1 MIVDELKYKI
11 LEQFGFPPTPEQANA
26 LDVFARF
33 MTDRNPHA
41 VMILRGSAGTGKT
54 SLSGAIVRTMKA
66 IGQKVM
72 LLAPTG
78 RAAKVFSLSSGS
90 PAFTIHRRIYREK
103 AFSGVDGQFN
113 LNDNLYT
120 DTLFMVDEA
129 SMISNLGLGG
139 TTFGSGCLLDD
150 LVHFVYQGHNDRLML
165 IGDKAQ
171 LPPIGEEESPAL
183 HAAMLEGY
191 GLSVYECDL
200 NEVLRQSE
208 QSGILYNATKIRQM
222 ITHDDITQ
230 LPKIHFS
237 GFSDI
242 QQMPGAEL
250 IEALADSY
258 HHVGLDDT
266 IVVTRSNKRAN
277 IFNQGI
283 RNMVLD
289 RDEELSQGDIL
300 MIVKNNYY
308 WMEEERKKVS
318 EERRVK
324 SEETAFGGRRESQF
338 NCLANHK
345 VPSSKF
351 QVQSKEVQS
360 NEIPSFLANGDR
372 AKVLRVRR
380 RIDLYGFHFATLLLQ
395 FPDYDNYELE
405 ATVLL
410 DTLTSEAPALT
421 HEQQEMLFHQ
431 VEEDYQDISLKA
443 DRMKAIRNDKFYN
456 ALQVKFAYAVTCHKA
471 QGGQWAHVY
480 VDQGYMT
487 DDMLTPDYIH
497 WLYTAFT
504 RATEMLYLVNW
515 PKTQN
520 ADSPQ

>member
-1 MIVDELKYKI
+1 MNIEELKYQI
-11 LEQFGFPPTPEQANA
+11 LQQFGFPPTPEQAQA
-26 LDVFARF
+26 LDVFVQF
-33 MTDRNPHA
+33 MTDSNPHA

-54 SLSGAIVRTMKA
+54 SLSGAIVRTLRA
-66 IGQKVM
+66 VRQKVM

-78 RAAKVFSLSSGS
+78 RAAKVFSLNSGM
-90 PAFTIHRRIYREK
+90 PAYTIHRRIYREK
-103 AFSGVDGQFN
+103 AFAGVDGQFN

-129 SMISNLGLGG
+129 SMIANLGLGG

-150 LVHFVYQGHNDRLML
+150 LVHFVYQGRNDRLLL

-171 LPPIGEEESPAL
+171 LPPVGEEESPAL
-183 HAAMLEGY
+183 SAAMLQGY

-200 NEVLRQSE
+200 NEVVRQSQ
-208 QSGILYNATKIRQM
+208 QSGILFNATRIRQM

-230 LPKIHFS
+230 LPKIRFS

-242 QQMPGAEL
+242 REMPGAEL
-250 IEALADSY
+250 IEALGDSY

-289 RDEELSQGDIL
+289 REEELESGDML

-308 WMEEERKKVS
+308 WMEEERKKIKER
-318 EERRVK
+318 EERK
-324 SEETAFGGRRESQF
+324 
-338 NCLANHK
+338 
-345 VPSSKF
+345 
-351 QVQSKEVQS
+351 VQS
-360 NEIPSFLANGDR
+360 NELPAFLANGDR
-372 AKVLRVRR
+372 AKVMKVSR
-380 RIDLYGFHFATLLLQ
+380 RIDLCGFHFATLLLK
-395 FPDYDNYELE
+395 FPDYDNYEQE

-421 HEQQEMLFHQ
+421 HEQQEQLFRQ
-431 VEEDYQDISLKA
+431 IEEDYQDIPLKA
-443 DRMKAIRNDKFYN
+443 DRMKAIRQDPYFN

-471 QGGQWAHVY
+471 QGGQWSHVY

-515 PKTQN
+515 PKTQVEGE
-520 ADSPQ
+520 

>member
-1 MIVDELKYKI
+1 MIIDELKYKI
-11 LEQFGFPPTPEQANA
+11 LQQFGFPPTQEQAHA
-26 LDVFARF
+26 LEVFAEF
-33 MTDRNPHA
+33 LTDRDPHA

-54 SLSGAIVRTMKA
+54 TLSGAIVRTLKE
-66 IGQKVM
+66 IRQKVM

-78 RAAKVFSLSSGS
+78 RAAKVFSLNSGS
-90 PAFTIHRRIYREK
+90 PAYTIHRRIYREK
-103 AFSGVDGQFN
+103 SFSGVEGQFN

-120 DTLFMVDEA
+120 DMLFMVDEA
-129 SMISNLGLGG
+129 SMIANMGLGG
-139 TTFGSGCLLDD
+139 MSFGSGCLLDD
-150 LVHFVYQGHNDRLML
+150 LVHFVYQGRNDRLLL

-171 LPPIGEEESPAL
+171 LPPVGEEESPAL

-191 GLSVYECDL
+191 GLKVYECDL

-208 QSGILYNATKIRQM
+208 ESGILYNATMIRQM

-230 LPKIHFS
+230 LPKIHFA
-237 GFSDI
+237 GYSDI
-242 QQMPGAEL
+242 KPMPGAEL

-289 RDEELSQGDIL
+289 REEELSQGDIL

-308 WMEEERKKVS
+308 WMEEERKKIKEKEI

-324 SEETAFGGRRESQF
+324 SEGTEPGTAT
-338 NCLANHK
+338 HK
-345 VPSSKF
+345 VQSSKF
-351 QVQSKEVQS
+351 QVQS
-360 NEIPSFLANGDR
+360 NDIPAFLANGDR
-372 AKVLRVRR
+372 AKVLKVRR
-380 RIDLYGFHFATLLLQ
+380 RIDLYGFRFATLLLQ

-421 HEQQEMLFHQ
+421 HEQQEQLFHQ
-431 VEEDYQDISLKA
+431 IEEDYQDIPLKA
-443 DRMKAIRNDKFYN
+443 DRMKAIRQDQFFN

-487 DDMLTPDYIH
+487 DDMLNPDYIH

-515 PKTQN
+515 PEAQTAQE
-520 ADSPQ
+520 